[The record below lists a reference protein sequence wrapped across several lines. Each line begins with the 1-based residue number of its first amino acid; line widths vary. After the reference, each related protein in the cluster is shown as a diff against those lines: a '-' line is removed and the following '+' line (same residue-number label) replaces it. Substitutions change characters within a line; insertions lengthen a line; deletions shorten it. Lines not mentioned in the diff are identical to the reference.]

1 MCAIDRASKTDLY
14 EAYQCGVHAVIK
26 AHDESKTAIMVTID
40 RVSNSPYTV
49 KFGEAPLNEV
59 AVDAKE
65 MPPEFLNEEGNF
77 VTEAFLEYIKPLVD
91 EPAPFSV
98 LTKVT
103 AEV

>member
-1 MCAIDRASKTDLY
+1 
-14 EAYQCGVHAVIK
+14 
-26 AHDESKTAIMVTID
+26 
-40 RVSNSPYTV
+40 
-49 KFGEAPLNEV
+49 
-59 AVDAKE
+59 

-98 LTKVT
+98 LSKVT